1 MNDYGFYKVNLR
13 GGDVVRD
20 YYKALGGEYVIPI
33 NSSNTFRSGQIS
45 DENFDNEIRERGLNF
60 SEGTVCFLVKNKLTG
75 KFMWQFD
82 RELNDYVLKFDMGDK
97 RMMER
102 YVDPAGKDNLTFGR
116 ILFREEQFLDFVDEL
131 KKNKSQK
138 FKNYFLFPKIF
149 GNYPFLGT
157 TENDTYPPNLSLLK
171 QYYNGKFKELDKY
184 DKEYIYDYT
193 TNKIYAKIIPFICPN
208 DFAPEM
214 ELVLPHRVK
223 IFHNGIWQKCDIK
236 YHIKSCGYEIMKSY
250 INPEKNKDYTIPIKD
265 GGPLNGLYM
274 YQGFRADDY
283 YPYYGFPGNI
293 IKSGGYEI
301 RSCGYEAHFTKEEI
315 KDIKNLAKNIKTNF
329 INVEFLK
336 FRDQHGQYAVEP
348 KKGLR
353 NMFLD
358 MASYY
363 RAKILLTVGEWIH
376 FDHYFFQLKILSEE
390 DTRHS
395 HLSSGYDAWGAE
407 LQMWLYV
414 PDMIEKN
421 GHTYDNKIKDDGRKW
436 FLKHYR
442 KGDRFGYPAKWDINF
457 ICTKKDGREEIMKW

>member
-20 YYKALGGEYVIPI
+20 YYKALNGEYVIPI
-33 NSSNTFRSGQIS
+33 NSSNTFRSGQIG

-60 SEGTVCFLVKNKLTG
+60 SEGTICFLVKNKLTG

-82 RELNDYVLKFDMGDK
+82 GELNNYVLKFDMGDK

-102 YVDPAGKDNLTFGR
+102 YVDPAGKDDVTFGR
-116 ILFREEQFLDFVDEL
+116 ILFREEQFLAFVNEL
-131 KKNKSQK
+131 KKDKSQK

-149 GNYPFLGT
+149 GNYPFLNN
-157 TENDTYPPNLSLLK
+157 TELSAYPPNLSLLK
-171 QYYNGKFKELDKY
+171 RYYNGKFKELDRY

-223 IFHNGIWQKCDIK
+223 IFHNGVWQKCDIK
-236 YHIKSCGYEIMKSY
+236 YHIKSSGYDIRKSY
-250 INPEKNKDYTIPIKD
+250 INPEKNKDYAIPIKN
-265 GGPLNGLYM
+265 GGPLLNGLYM
-274 YQGFRADDY
+274 YQGLRTDDS
-283 YPYYGFPGNI
+283 YPFYGFSGNFI
-293 IKSGGYEI
+293 RSNGYEI
-301 RSCGYEAHFTKEEI
+301 SNGGYEAHFTKEEI

-336 FRDQHGQYAVEP
+336 YRLDDRFIVEP
-348 KKGLR
+348 RKGLR

-358 MASYY
+358 MASYHRVKVNLNHTQLY
-363 RAKILLTVGEWIH
+363 YCNYV
-376 FDHYFFQLKILSEE
+376 FFQLKDLPDGFEPSE
-390 DTRHS
+390 
-395 HLSSGYDAWGAE
+395 HLTNGYNAWGGE

-414 PDMIEKN
+414 PDLIEKN
-421 GHTYDNKIKDDGRKW
+421 GRTYDNKIKDDGREW

-442 KGDRFGYPAKWDINF
+442 RGDRFGYPAKWDINF

>member
-60 SEGTVCFLVKNKLTG
+60 SEGTVCFLVKDKLTG
-75 KFMWQFD
+75 KFKWQFD

-102 YVDPAGKDNLTFGR
+102 YVDPAGKDDVTFGR
-116 ILFREEQFLDFVDEL
+116 ILFREEQFLAFVNEL
-131 KKNKSQK
+131 KKDKSQK

-149 GNYPFLGT
+149 GNYPFLNN
-157 TENDTYPPNLSLLK
+157 TELSAYPPNLSLLK
-171 QYYNGKFKELDKY
+171 RYYNGKFKELDRY

-208 DFAPEM
+208 DFAPDM

-223 IFHNGIWQKCDIK
+223 IFHNGVWQKCDIK
-236 YHIKSCGYEIMKSY
+236 YHIKSSGYDIRKSY
-250 INPEKNKDYTIPIKD
+250 INPEKNKDYAIPIKN
-265 GGPLNGLYM
+265 GGPLLNGLYM
-274 YQGFRADDY
+274 YQGLRTDDS
-283 YPYYGFPGNI
+283 YPFYGFSGNFI
-293 IKSGGYEI
+293 RSNGYEI
-301 RSCGYEAHFTKEEI
+301 SNGGYEAHFTKEEI

-336 FRDQHGQYAVEP
+336 YRLDDRFIVEP
-348 KKGLR
+348 RKGLR

-358 MASYY
+358 MASYHRVKVTLNHTQLY
-363 RAKILLTVGEWIH
+363 CCNYV
-376 FDHYFFQLKILSEE
+376 FFQLKDLPDGFEPSE
-390 DTRHS
+390 
-395 HLSSGYDAWGAE
+395 HLTNGYNAWGGE

-414 PDMIEKN
+414 PDLIEKN
-421 GHTYDNKIKDDGRKW
+421 GRTYDNKIKDDGREW

-442 KGDRFGYPAKWDINF
+442 RGDRFGYPAKWDINF

>member
-20 YYKALGGEYVIPI
+20 YYKALNGEYVIPI
-33 NSSNTFRSGQIS
+33 NSSNTFRSGQID

-60 SEGTVCFLVKNKLTG
+60 SEGTICFLVKNKLTG

-102 YVDPAGKDNLTFGR
+102 YVDPAGKDDVTFGR
-116 ILFREEQFLDFVDEL
+116 ILFREEQFLAFINEL
-131 KKNKSQK
+131 KKDKSQK

-149 GNYPFLGT
+149 GNYPFLNI
-157 TENDTYPPNLSLLK
+157 TELSAYPPNLSLLK
-171 QYYNGKFKELDKY
+171 RYYNGKFKELDRY

-223 IFHNGIWQKCDIK
+223 IFHNGVWQKCDIK
-236 YHIKSCGYEIMKSY
+236 YHIKSSGYDIRKSY
-250 INPEKNKDYTIPIKD
+250 INPEKNKDYAIPIKN
-265 GGPLNGLYM
+265 GGPLLNGLYM
-274 YQGFRADDY
+274 YQGLRTDDS
-283 YPYYGFPGNI
+283 YPFYGFSGNF
-293 IKSGGYEI
+293 I
-301 RSCGYEAHFTKEEI
+301 RSNGYEAHFKKEEI
-315 KDIKNLAKNIKTNF
+315 KDIKNLAKNIKANF

-336 FRDQHGQYAVEP
+336 YRLDGRFIVEP
-348 KKGLR
+348 GKGLR

-358 MASYY
+358 MASYHRVKVNLNHTQLY
-363 RAKILLTVGEWIH
+363 CCNHV
-376 FDHYFFQLKILSEE
+376 FFQLKNLPDGFEPSE
-390 DTRHS
+390 
-395 HLSSGYDAWGAE
+395 HLTNGYNAWGAE

-414 PDMIEKN
+414 PDLIEKN
-421 GHTYDNKIKDDGRKW
+421 GHTYDNKIKDDGREW

-442 KGDRFGYPAKWDINF
+442 RGDRFGYPAKWDINF

>member
-33 NSSNTFRSGQIS
+33 NSSNTFRSGQID

-102 YVDPAGKDNLTFGR
+102 YVDPAGKDNVTFGR
-116 ILFREEQFLDFVDEL
+116 ILFRQSQFLDFVDEL
-131 KKNKSQK
+131 KNNKSQK

-149 GNYPFLGT
+149 GNYPFL
-157 TENDTYPPNLSLLK
+157 NYSKDVSHPPNLSLLK
-171 QYYNGKFKELDKY
+171 QYYNGKFKQVD
-184 DKEYIYDYT
+184 EYTYDYN

-208 DFAPEM
+208 DFAPDM

-223 IFHNGIWQKCDIK
+223 IFHNGVWQKCGIK
-236 YHIKSCGYEIMKSY
+236 YHIKGCGYITKKLR
-250 INPEKNKDYTIPIKD
+250 INPKKNKDYTVPAKFATGDQGYIFKGFETDASYVWTGFYHGDFLRD
-265 GGPLNGLYM
+265 G
-274 YQGFRADDY
+274 
-283 YPYYGFPGNI
+283 
-293 IKSGGYEI
+293 
-301 RSCGYEAHFTKEEI
+301 GYEAHFFKDEI
-315 KDIKNLAKNIKTNF
+315 NDIKNLAKNIKANF
-329 INVEFLK
+329 INIEFFK
-336 FRDQHGQYAVEP
+336 NWGVYYHQYKVEP
-348 KKGLR
+348 KEGLG
-353 NMFLD
+353 NIFLK
-358 MASYY
+358 MASFYDGII
-363 RAKILLTVGEWIH
+363 RNDLGTVGCDAH
-376 FDHYFFQLKILSEE
+376 FFEFEDFSDEDHRFMSLYG
-390 DTRHS
+390 
-395 HLSSGYDAWGAE
+395 GYDAWGGE

-436 FLKHYR
+436 FFKHYVR
-442 KGDRFGYPAKWDINF
+442 GDRFDYPAKWDINF

>member
-20 YYKALGGEYVIPI
+20 YYKALNGEYVIPI
-33 NSSNTFRSGQIS
+33 NSSNTFRSGQID

-60 SEGTVCFLVKNKLTG
+60 SEGTICFLVKNKLTG

-82 RELNDYVLKFDMGDK
+82 GELNNYVLKFDMGDK

-102 YVDPAGKDNLTFGR
+102 YVDPAGKDDVTLGR
-116 ILFREEQFLDFVDEL
+116 ILFREEQFLAFVNEL
-131 KKNKSQK
+131 KKDKSQK

-149 GNYPFLGT
+149 GNYPFLNI
-157 TENDTYPPNLSLLK
+157 TELDAYPPNLSLLK
-171 QYYNGKFKELDKY
+171 RYYNGKFRELDRY

-223 IFHNGIWQKCDIK
+223 IFHNGVWQKCDIK
-236 YHIKSCGYEIMKSY
+236 YHIKSSGYDIRKLY
-250 INPEKNKDYTIPIKD
+250 INPEKNKDYAIPIKN
-265 GGPLNGLYM
+265 GGPLLNGLYM
-274 YQGFRADDY
+274 YQGLRTDDS
-283 YPYYGFPGNI
+283 YPFYGFSGNFI
-293 IKSGGYEI
+293 RSSRYEI
-301 RSCGYEAHFTKEEI
+301 SNGGYEAHFTKEEI

-336 FRDQHGQYAVEP
+336 YRLDDRFIVEP
-348 KKGLR
+348 RKGLR

-358 MASYY
+358 MASYHRVKVNLNHAQLY
-363 RAKILLTVGEWIH
+363 SCNYV
-376 FDHYFFQLKILSEE
+376 FFQLKNLPDGFEPSE
-390 DTRHS
+390 
-395 HLSSGYDAWGAE
+395 HLTNGYNAWGGE

-414 PDMIEKN
+414 PDLIEKN
-421 GHTYDNKIKDDGRKW
+421 GRTYDNKIKDDGRKW

-442 KGDRFGYPAKWDINF
+442 RGDRFGYPAKWDINF

>member
-102 YVDPAGKDNLTFGR
+102 YVDPAGKDDVTFGR
-116 ILFREEQFLDFVDEL
+116 ILFREEQFLAFVNEL
-131 KKNKSQK
+131 KKDKSQK

-149 GNYPFLGT
+149 GNYPFLNN
-157 TENDTYPPNLSLLK
+157 TELSAYPPNLSLLK
-171 QYYNGKFKELDKY
+171 RYYNGKFKELDRY

-223 IFHNGIWQKCDIK
+223 IFHNGVWQKCDIK
-236 YHIKSCGYEIMKSY
+236 YHIKSSGYDIRKSY
-250 INPEKNKDYTIPIKD
+250 INPEKNKDYAIPIKN
-265 GGPLNGLYM
+265 GGPLLNGLYM
-274 YQGFRADDY
+274 YQGLRTDDS
-283 YPYYGFPGNI
+283 YPFYGFSGNFI
-293 IKSGGYEI
+293 RSNRYEI
-301 RSCGYEAHFTKEEI
+301 SNGGYEAHFTKEEI

-336 FRDQHGQYAVEP
+336 YRLDDRFIVEP
-348 KKGLR
+348 RKGLR

-358 MASYY
+358 MASYHRVKVNLNHTQLY
-363 RAKILLTVGEWIH
+363 CCNYV
-376 FDHYFFQLKILSEE
+376 FFQLKDLPDGFEPSE
-390 DTRHS
+390 
-395 HLSSGYDAWGAE
+395 HLTNGYNAWGGE

-414 PDMIEKN
+414 PDLIEKN
-421 GHTYDNKIKDDGRKW
+421 GRTYDNKIKDDGREW

-442 KGDRFGYPAKWDINF
+442 RGDRFGYPAKWDINF

>member
-60 SEGTVCFLVKNKLTG
+60 SEGTVCFLVKDKFTG

-102 YVDPAGKDNLTFGR
+102 YVDPAGKDNVTFGR
-116 ILFREEQFLDFVDEL
+116 ILFQQRQFLDFVDEL
-131 KKNKSQK
+131 KKDKSQK

-149 GNYPFLGT
+149 GNYPFLT
-157 TENDTYPPNLSLLK
+157 YTKDESYPPNLSLLK
-171 QYYNGKFKELDKY
+171 QYYNGKFKELDRY

-236 YHIKSCGYEIMKSY
+236 YHIKGCGYITKSLL
-250 INPEKNKDYTIPIKD
+250 INPKKNKDYTIPVKTGTGCLARIFK
-265 GGPLNGLYM
+265 
-274 YQGFRADDY
+274 GFKTDDTY
-283 YPYYGFPGNI
+283 VWAGFHHGDFLRN
-293 IKSGGYEI
+293 GGYEA
-301 RSCGYEAHFTKEEI
+301 RFFKDEI
-315 KDIKNLAKNIKTNF
+315 DDIKNLAKNIKANF

-336 FRDQHGQYAVEP
+336 GWSAHAPSYKVDFKE
-348 KKGLR
+348 GLE
-353 NMFLD
+353 NIFLK
-358 MASYY
+358 MASFYED
-363 RAKILLTVGEWIH
+363 AIVD
-376 FDHYFFQLKILSEE
+376 DHEIWLASCDPKFFQLEYLE
-390 DTRHS
+390 DYDVGALLRG
-395 HLSSGYDAWGAE
+395 GYDAWGGE

-421 GHTYDNKIKDDGRKW
+421 GRTYDNKIKDDGRKW
-436 FLKHYR
+436 FFKHYVR
-442 KGDRFGYPAKWDINF
+442 GDRFGYPAKWDINF

>member
-20 YYKALGGEYVIPI
+20 YYKALNGEYVIPI
-33 NSSNTFRSGQIS
+33 NSSNTFRSGQID

-82 RELNDYVLKFDMGDK
+82 GELNNYVLKFDMGDK

-102 YVDPAGKDNLTFGR
+102 YVDPAGKDDVTLGR
-116 ILFREEQFLDFVDEL
+116 ILFREEQFLAFVNEL
-131 KKNKSQK
+131 KKDKSQK

-149 GNYPFLGT
+149 GNYPFLNN
-157 TENDTYPPNLSLLK
+157 TELSAYPPNLSLLK
-171 QYYNGKFKELDKY
+171 RYYNGKFKELDRY

-223 IFHNGIWQKCDIK
+223 IFHNGVWQKCDIK
-236 YHIKSCGYEIMKSY
+236 YHIKSSGYDIRKSY
-250 INPEKNKDYTIPIKD
+250 INPEKNKDYAIPIKN
-265 GGPLNGLYM
+265 GGPLLNGLYM
-274 YQGFRADDY
+274 YQGLRTDDS
-283 YPYYGFPGNI
+283 YPFYGFSGNFI
-293 IKSGGYEI
+293 RSNGYEI
-301 RSCGYEAHFTKEEI
+301 SNGGYEAHFTKEEI

-336 FRDQHGQYAVEP
+336 YRLDDRFIVEP
-348 KKGLR
+348 RKGLR

-358 MASYY
+358 MASYHRVKVNLNHTQLY
-363 RAKILLTVGEWIH
+363 CCNHV
-376 FDHYFFQLKILSEE
+376 FFQLKNLPDGFEPSE
-390 DTRHS
+390 
-395 HLSSGYDAWGAE
+395 HLTNGYNAWGGE

-414 PDMIEKN
+414 PDLIEKN
-421 GHTYDNKIKDDGRKW
+421 GRTYDNKIKDDGREW

-442 KGDRFGYPAKWDINF
+442 RGDRFGYPAKWDINF

>member
-1 MNDYGFYKVNLR
+1 MNSYGFYKVNLR

-20 YYKALGGEYVIPI
+20 YYKALNGEYVIPI
-33 NSSNTFRSGQIS
+33 NSSNTFRSGQIG

-82 RELNDYVLKFDMGDK
+82 GELNNYVLKFDMGDK

-102 YVDPAGKDNLTFGR
+102 YVDPAGKDDVTLGR
-116 ILFREEQFLDFVDEL
+116 ILFREEQFLAFINEL
-131 KKNKSQK
+131 KKDKSQK

-149 GNYPFLGT
+149 GNYPFLNI
-157 TENDTYPPNLSLLK
+157 TELSAYPPNLSLLK
-171 QYYNGKFKELDKY
+171 QYYNGKFKELDRY

-223 IFHNGIWQKCDIK
+223 IFHNGVWQKCDIK
-236 YHIKSCGYEIMKSY
+236 YHIKSSGYDIRKSY
-250 INPEKNKDYTIPIKD
+250 INPEKNKDYAIPIKN
-265 GGPLNGLYM
+265 GGPLLNGLYM
-274 YQGFRADDY
+274 YQGLRIDDS
-283 YPYYGFPGNI
+283 YPFYGFSGNF
-293 IKSGGYEI
+293 I
-301 RSCGYEAHFTKEEI
+301 RSGGYEAHFKKEEI
-315 KDIKNLAKNIKTNF
+315 KDIKNLAKNIKANF

-336 FRDQHGQYAVEP
+336 YRLDDRFIVEP
-348 KKGLR
+348 RKGLR

-358 MASYY
+358 MASYHRVKVNLNHTQLY
-363 RAKILLTVGEWIH
+363 CCNHV
-376 FDHYFFQLKILSEE
+376 FFQLKNLPDGFEPSE
-390 DTRHS
+390 
-395 HLSSGYDAWGAE
+395 HLTNGYNAWGGE

-414 PDMIEKN
+414 PDLIEKN
-421 GHTYDNKIKDDGRKW
+421 GHTYDNKIKDDGREW

-442 KGDRFGYPAKWDINF
+442 RGDRFGYPAKWDINF

>member
-60 SEGTVCFLVKNKLTG
+60 SEGTVCFLVKDKLTG

-102 YVDPAGKDNLTFGR
+102 YVDPAGKDNVTFGR
-116 ILFREEQFLDFVDEL
+116 ILFQQRQFLDFVDEL
-131 KKNKSQK
+131 KKDKSQK

-149 GNYPFLGT
+149 GNYPFLT
-157 TENDTYPPNLSLLK
+157 YTKDESYPPNLSLLK
-171 QYYNGKFKELDKY
+171 QYYNGKFKELDRY

-223 IFHNGIWQKCDIK
+223 IFHNGVWQKCDIK
-236 YHIKSCGYEIMKSY
+236 YHIKSSGYDIRKSY
-250 INPEKNKDYTIPIKD
+250 INPEKNKDYAIPIKN
-265 GGPLNGLYM
+265 GGPLLNGLYM
-274 YQGFRADDY
+274 YQGLRTDDS
-283 YPYYGFPGNI
+283 YPFYGFSGNFI
-293 IKSGGYEI
+293 RSNGYEI
-301 RSCGYEAHFTKEEI
+301 SNGGYEAHFTKEEI

-336 FRDQHGQYAVEP
+336 YRLDDRFIVEP
-348 KKGLR
+348 RKGLR

-358 MASYY
+358 MASYHRVKVNLNHTQLY
-363 RAKILLTVGEWIH
+363 CCNYV
-376 FDHYFFQLKILSEE
+376 FFQLKDLPDGFEPSE
-390 DTRHS
+390 
-395 HLSSGYDAWGAE
+395 HLTNGYNAWGGE

-414 PDMIEKN
+414 PDLIEKN
-421 GHTYDNKIKDDGRKW
+421 GRTYDNKIKDDGREW

-442 KGDRFGYPAKWDINF
+442 RGDRFGYPAKWDINF

>member
-20 YYKALGGEYVIPI
+20 YYKALNGEYVIPI
-33 NSSNTFRSGQIS
+33 NSSNTFRSGQID

-102 YVDPAGKDNLTFGR
+102 YVDPAGKDDVTLGR
-116 ILFREEQFLDFVDEL
+116 ILFREEQFLAFINEL
-131 KKNKSQK
+131 KKDKSQK

-149 GNYPFLGT
+149 GNYPFLNI
-157 TENDTYPPNLSLLK
+157 TELSAYPPNLSLLK
-171 QYYNGKFKELDKY
+171 RYYNGKFKELDRY

-293 IKSGGYEI
+293 IRIGGHEI
-301 RSCGYEAHFTKEEI
+301 RSCGYEAHFFKDEI
-315 KDIKNLAKNIKTNF
+315 NDIKNLAKNIKANF
-329 INVEFLK
+329 INIEFFK
-336 FRDQHGQYAVEP
+336 NWGVYYHQYKVEP
-348 KKGLR
+348 KEGLG
-353 NMFLD
+353 NIFLK
-358 MASYY
+358 MASFYDGII
-363 RAKILLTVGEWIH
+363 RNDLGTVGCDAH
-376 FDHYFFQLKILSEE
+376 FFEFEDFSDEDHRFMSLYG
-390 DTRHS
+390 
-395 HLSSGYDAWGAE
+395 GYDAWGGE

-421 GHTYDNKIKDDGRKW
+421 GHTYDNKIKDDGREW

-442 KGDRFGYPAKWDINF
+442 RGDRFGYPAKWDINF

>member
-116 ILFREEQFLDFVDEL
+116 ILFRQSQFLDFVDEL
-131 KKNKSQK
+131 KKDKSQK

-149 GNYPFLGT
+149 GNYPFLT
-157 TENDTYPPNLSLLK
+157 YTKDESYPPNLSLLK
-171 QYYNGKFKELDKY
+171 QYYNGKFKELDRY

-208 DFAPEM
+208 DFAPDM

-223 IFHNGIWQKCDIK
+223 IFHNGVWQKCGIK
-236 YHIKSCGYEIMKSY
+236 YHIKGCGYITKKLR
-250 INPEKNKDYTIPIKD
+250 INPKKNKDYTVLVKTGD
-265 GGPLNGLYM
+265 GSLSRIFK
-274 YQGFRADDY
+274 GFRTDETY
-283 YPYYGFPGNI
+283 IWTGFHHNGDFLRN
-293 IKSGGYEI
+293 G
-301 RSCGYEAHFTKEEI
+301 GYEAHFFKDEI
-315 KDIKNLAKNIKTNF
+315 DDIKNLAKNIKANF
-329 INVEFLK
+329 INIEFFKGWGGLSEYK
-336 FRDQHGQYAVEP
+336 VEP
-348 KKGLR
+348 KEGLG
-353 NMFLD
+353 NIFLK
-358 MASYY
+358 MASFYD
-363 RAKILLTVGEWIH
+363 RVIRDDFNIWLASCDPK
-376 FDHYFFQLKILSEE
+376 FFQLEYLEGYY
-390 DTRHS
+390 HS
-395 HLSSGYDAWGAE
+395 TEMLGGYDAWGGE

-421 GHTYDNKIKDDGRKW
+421 GRTYDNRIKDDGRKW
-436 FLKHYR
+436 FFKHYVR
-442 KGDRFGYPAKWDINF
+442 GDRFDYPAKWDINF

>member
-102 YVDPAGKDNLTFGR
+102 YVDPAGKDNVTFGR
-116 ILFREEQFLDFVDEL
+116 ILFQQKQFLDFVDEL
-131 KKNKSQK
+131 KNDKSQK

-149 GNYPFLGT
+149 GNYPFLSIT
-157 TENDTYPPNLSLLK
+157 KRASYLPNLSLLK
-171 QYYNGKFKELDKY
+171 RYYNGKFKQADGY
-184 DKEYIYDYT
+184 TYDYN

-208 DFAPEM
+208 DFAPDM

-223 IFHNGIWQKCDIK
+223 IFHNGVWQKCDIK
-236 YHIKSCGYEIMKSY
+236 YHIKSGGYILKRFC
-250 INPEKNKDYTIPIKD
+250 INPKNNKDYTVPLK
-265 GGPLNGLYM
+265 GGIFDGLYKF
-274 YQGFRADDY
+274 QGLRADTSY
-283 YPYYGFPGNI
+283 SWWAGESGNFLRF
-293 IKSGGYEI
+293 G
-301 RSCGYEAHFTKEEI
+301 GYEAHFTKKEI
-315 KDIKNLAKNIKTNF
+315 SDIKNLAKNIKTNF
-329 INVEFLK
+329 INIEFIGQ
-336 FRDQHGQYAVEP
+336 RDPYGNRYTIDP
-348 KKGLR
+348 KEGLR
-353 NMFLD
+353 NIFLE
-358 MASYY
+358 MASFYQK
-363 RAKILLTVGEWIH
+363 KIWNDDGWVGCDI
-376 FDHYFFQLKILSEE
+376 DFFQFEYLKGSFDDCFVASLG
-390 DTRHS
+390 
-395 HLSSGYDAWGAE
+395 GYDAWGGE

-421 GHTYDNKIKDDGRKW
+421 GRTYDNKIKDDGRKW
-436 FLKHYR
+436 FFKHYVR
-442 KGDRFGYPAKWDINF
+442 GDRFDYPAKWDINF